1 MAASDFEGMWRDL
14 APVGRSASSGGY
26 FRQPWTSA
34 ESELRAWFAEAC
46 AAAGLFFVGPPADAI
61 RTMGSKSAAK
71 SLLEKAGVPLV
82 PGYHGDRQDRE
93 MGADECVEEPFLAER
108 IGAEARDVGHVRVED
123 DRDVADA
130 PVRIAA
136 PTLLSAARCRRRGHS
151 RQTATKSSALSRSA
165 SPAGRSTKSEALIAG
180 VKRS

>member
-1 MAASDFEGMWRDL
+1 
-14 APVGRSASSGGY
+14 
-26 FRQPWTSA
+26 
-34 ESELRAWFAEAC
+34 
-46 AAAGLFFVGPPADAI
+46 
-61 RTMGSKSAAK
+61 
-71 SLLEKAGVPLV
+71 
-82 PGYHGDRQDRE
+82 